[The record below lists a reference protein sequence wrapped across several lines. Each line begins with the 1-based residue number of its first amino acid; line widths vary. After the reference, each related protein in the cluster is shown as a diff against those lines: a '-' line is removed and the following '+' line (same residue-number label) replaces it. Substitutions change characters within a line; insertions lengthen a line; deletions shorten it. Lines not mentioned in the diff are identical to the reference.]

1 MIKSTAFAFILA
13 SCVSVPAF
21 AAGMAT
27 CDEASMMKTEEMAKG
42 MTDSMKKDQMMM
54 ATQEIDSAKMAMK
67 AGNMDECSTHMDN
80 AMKAMETK

>member
-1 MIKSTAFAFILA
+1 MIRTTTLA
-13 SCVSVPAF
+13 LTLAIGFSAPVF

-42 MTDSMKKDQMMM
+42 MTDPMKKDQMMM

>member
-1 MIKSTAFAFILA
+1 MIRTIIAAAAIALASTA
-13 SCVSVPAF
+13 SAF

-42 MTDSMKKDQMMM
+42 MTDPMKKDQMMM

-67 AGNMDECSTHMDN
+67 AGKMDECSTHMDN